1 MFTRHI
7 MYDGGAGSVT
17 GDGATSK
24 AGDQNVGTK
33 NDGKGSGTGD
43 TGNTVAK
50 GGGTGT
56 PTFEEQLKTATEA
69 NAALQTKFDGLSTN
83 YGKQSEQVGR
93 LKHIA
98 GQLTDANPEVRKR
111 LLHGF
116 AKTAGLDIHFGTPS
130 TGANQDGDGDAD
142 PAKAAAFDAA
152 KFEANMNL
160 QIKSILDPAQEQML
174 AAKHPDWDD
183 LTDHRNLLALD
194 ISTSKVGHDELLHFA
209 AKGRDLPNILS
220 VHKDMVIK
228 EYQESLAAKSEG
240 QITGTG
246 AGDVSK
252 TSTKKAV
259 DTIDEAINAG
269 ILSP

>member
-1 MFTRHI
+1 MFIRH
-7 MYDGGAGSVT
+7 MMLDGGPGSIT
-17 GDGATSK
+17 SDGAASK
-24 AGDQNVGTK
+24 AGDQNVGNK

-43 TGNTVAK
+43 AGNTAAD
-50 GGGTGT
+50 GGGKGT
-56 PTFEEQLKTATEA
+56 PTLEEQLKTATEA

-98 GQLTDANPEVRKR
+98 GQLKDANPEVRKR
-111 LLHGF
+111 LLQGF

-130 TGANQDGDGDAD
+130 TGANQDGAGDAD
-142 PAKAAAFDAA
+142 PAKAAVFDAA
-152 KFEANMNL
+152 KFETEMNL
-160 QIKSILDPAQEQML
+160 QIRSIIDPAQEQML
-174 AAKHPDWDD
+174 AQKHPDWDE

-194 ISTSKVGHDELLHFA
+194 VSTSKVGQEELLHFA

-228 EYQESLAAKSEG
+228 EYQETLAAKAEG